1 MSILHKHIIPTFTTK
16 EDWLPSIQQLFPY
29 KIDVDKFEVKN
40 GVLTL
45 YNPNTYGM
53 KIIITSEVL
62 DMLDKTGINIL
73 KFETNRII
81 EELYYEVVVCIKKAG
96 LTQFKKQLQLIYNNQ
111 EKVNFEII

>member
-81 EELYYEVVVCIKKAG
+81 EELYYEVVVCIKKAC
-96 LTQFKKQLQLIYNNQ
+96 LNQFKKQLQLIYSNP
-111 EKVNFEII
+111 ERMRFEII

>member
-1 MSILHKHIIPTFTTK
+1 MSILNKHIDIKFTTK
-16 EDWLPSIQQLFPY
+16 EDWLPHIQQLFPY
-29 KIDVDKFEVKN
+29 EIDMGKFEVKN

-53 KIIITSEVL
+53 KIIITPEVL

-81 EELYYEVVVCIKKAG
+81 EELYYEVVVCIKKAC
-96 LTQFKKQLQLIYNNQ
+96 LNKFKKQLQLIYSNP
-111 EKVNFEII
+111 ERIRFEII

>member
-1 MSILHKHIIPTFTTK
+1 MSILSKHITPIFTTK

-73 KFETNRII
+73 KFETNRIM
-81 EELYYEVVVCIKKAG
+81 EELYYEVVVCIKKAC
-96 LTQFKKQLQLIYNNQ
+96 LNQFKKQLQLIYSNP
-111 EKVNFEII
+111 ERMRFEII

>member
-1 MSILHKHIIPTFTTK
+1 MSILSRHINPTFTTK

-29 KIDVDKFEVKN
+29 KIEVDKFEVKN

-81 EELYYEVVVCIKKAG
+81 EELYYEVVVCIKKAC
-96 LTQFKKQLQLIYNNQ
+96 LNKFKKQLQLIYSNP
-111 EKVNFEII
+111 ERIRFEII

>member
-1 MSILHKHIIPTFTTK
+1 MSILSKHIIPTFTTK

-53 KIIITSEVL
+53 KIIITPEVL

-81 EELYYEVVVCIKKAG
+81 EELYYEVVVCIKKAC
-96 LTQFKKQLQLIYNNQ
+96 LTQFKKQLQLIYSNP
-111 EKVNFEII
+111 ERVKYELI

>member
-81 EELYYEVVVCIKKAG
+81 EELYYEVVVCIKKAC
-96 LTQFKKQLQLIYNNQ
+96 LNKFKKQLQLIYNNQ